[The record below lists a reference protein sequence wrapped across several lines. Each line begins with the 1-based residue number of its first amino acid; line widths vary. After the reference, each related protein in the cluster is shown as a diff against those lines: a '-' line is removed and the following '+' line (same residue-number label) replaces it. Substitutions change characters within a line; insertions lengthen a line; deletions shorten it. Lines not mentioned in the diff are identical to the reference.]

1 MGCKIGRWVFLDTTL
16 FSEFDLVEFGD
27 FSALNLGTT
36 VQTHLFEDRVMK
48 TAGLKI
54 GRNCTVANMS
64 AVLYGT
70 EMKDGS
76 WLGPLSV
83 LMKGETLPAMTRWQ
97 GIPSQLALPPR
108 PAAIRIKLP
117 LTSQPTKA
125 PVRAN
130 PTSVPP
136 TSVPPRPTS
145 ASILLPVIKSSKP
158 QMVLPVVW
166 QERAANLQKTTRQ
179 L

>member
-1 MGCKIGRWVFLDTTL
+1 
-16 FSEFDLVEFGD
+16 
-27 FSALNLGTT
+27 
-36 VQTHLFEDRVMK
+36 MK

-54 GRNCTVANMS
+54 GRNCTIANMS

-108 PAAIRIKLP
+108 PASNLVQLP
-117 LTSQPTKA
+117 FASQPTSIPA
-125 PVRAN
+125 QPSQ
-130 PTSVPP
+130 PTSPSRP
-136 TSVPPRPTS
+136 AGIPSRPTS
-145 ASILLPVIKSSKP
+145 ASILLPVTP
-158 QMVLPVVW
+158 GARRHVALPMAW
-166 QERAANLQKTTRQ
+166 QGRWTGTVMISDS
-179 L
+179 